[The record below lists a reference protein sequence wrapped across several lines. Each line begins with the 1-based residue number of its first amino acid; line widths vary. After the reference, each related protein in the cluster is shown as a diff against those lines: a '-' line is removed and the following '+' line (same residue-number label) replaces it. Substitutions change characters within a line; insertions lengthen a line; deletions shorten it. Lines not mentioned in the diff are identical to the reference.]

1 MADMYHFEKISYVFS
16 GVHVT
21 LDLSRFGTQFTE
33 AQWFL
38 GNQVL
43 QDCKP
48 YMPHRTGTF
57 IQLSHVE
64 DGGRKV
70 VFPGP
75 AARMLYGGLVMVDAE
90 TGKGP
95 MKIEESPGS
104 YILRYR
110 EGAKLIPSDRKLTYS
125 SPTAVDHWYDTAFA
139 NHGQVWIQETK
150 RIGGG
155 G

>member
-21 LDLSRFGTQFTE
+21 LDLSRFGTQFSE

-48 YMPHRTGTF
+48 YMPHRSGSMV
-57 IQLSHVE
+57 QRSYVDE
-64 DGGRKV
+64 GGRKV

-75 AARMLYGGLVMVDAE
+75 YARMQYGGLVMVDE
-90 TGKGP
+90 LTG
-95 MKIEESPGS
+95 SPFAR
-104 YILRYR
+104 L
-110 EGAKLIPSDRKLTYS
+110 GATKVVTDRKLTYS

>member
-75 AARMLYGGLVMVDAE
+75 AARMLYGGLVMVDE
-90 TGKGP
+90 LTG
-95 MKIEESPGS
+95 SP
-104 YILRYR
+104 YARP
-110 EGAKLIPSDRKLTYS
+110 GAKKVVTDRKLTYS

>member
-21 LDLSRFGTQFTE
+21 LDLSRFGTQFAE

-43 QDCKP
+43 QDCRQ
-48 YMPHRTGTF
+48 YMPHRSGSMS
-57 IQLSHVE
+57 QRSYVDE
-64 DGGRKV
+64 GGRKV

-75 AARMLYGGLVMVDAE
+75 YARMQYGGLVMVDE
-90 TGKGP
+90 LTG
-95 MKIEESPGS
+95 SP
-104 YILRYR
+104 YARL
-110 EGAKLIPSDRKLTYS
+110 GATKVVTDRKLTYS
-125 SPTAVDHWYDTAFA
+125 SQTAVDHWYDTAFA

>member
-21 LDLSRFGTQFTE
+21 LDLSRFGTQFAE

-43 QDCKP
+43 QDCRQ
-48 YMPHRTGTF
+48 YMPRRSGSMS
-57 IQLSHVE
+57 QRSYVDE
-64 DGGRKV
+64 GGRKV

-75 AARMLYGGLVMVDAE
+75 YARMQYGGLVMVDE
-90 TGKGP
+90 LTG
-95 MKIEESPGS
+95 SP
-104 YILRYR
+104 YARL
-110 EGAKLIPSDRKLTYS
+110 GATKVVTDRKLTYS